1 MMVTVK
7 GSFPCISLRVDDSPG
22 VVFIVSIDDG
32 FSCCY
37 EERKNFMLVECRQ
50 MNVKPEGKNNVFLSV
65 NENTECEL
73 VVFGPWVPW

>member
-1 MMVTVK
+1 M
-7 GSFPCISLRVDDSPG
+7 SLRVDNSPG
-22 VVFIVSIDDG
+22 VVIVSTDDG

-65 NENTECEL
+65 NENPECEL
-73 VVFGPWVPW
+73 VVFGP